1 MHQSW
6 KKKIFSA
13 RLFIGVFQ
21 GTEVW
26 TKQTL
31 QGPFENV
38 SSIPACG

>member
-1 MHQSW
+1 ME
-6 KKKIFSA
+6 KENLSA